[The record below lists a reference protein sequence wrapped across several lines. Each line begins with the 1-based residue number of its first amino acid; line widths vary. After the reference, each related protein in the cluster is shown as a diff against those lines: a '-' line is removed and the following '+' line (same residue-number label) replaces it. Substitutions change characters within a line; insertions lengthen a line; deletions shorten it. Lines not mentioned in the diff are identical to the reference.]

1 MEDLV
6 RLSNAESNTWA
17 GRRVFLTGHT
27 GFKGGWL
34 ALWLARRGAIVRG
47 YALDPGTS
55 PNLFQEAR
63 VGDVI
68 EDVRG
73 DIRDGSRVEAAMKEF
88 VPEVVFHLAAQPLV
102 RLSYAD
108 PITTYETNVIGTA
121 RVLDAVRRTPSVR
134 WSLLRRISA
143 TRTKSGIGDIA
154 KRIRLPAM
162 IRTPALRRVLR
173 SFPRRFGSRT
183 FQWTNT
189 LSTGSESQPPAP
201 VT

>member
-134 WSLLRRISA
+134 AVVS
-143 TRTKSGIGDIA
+143 
-154 KRIRLPAM
+154 
-162 IRTPALRRVLR
+162 V
-173 SFPRRFGSRT
+173 
-183 FQWTNT
+183 
-189 LSTGSESQPPAP
+189 
-201 VT
+201 